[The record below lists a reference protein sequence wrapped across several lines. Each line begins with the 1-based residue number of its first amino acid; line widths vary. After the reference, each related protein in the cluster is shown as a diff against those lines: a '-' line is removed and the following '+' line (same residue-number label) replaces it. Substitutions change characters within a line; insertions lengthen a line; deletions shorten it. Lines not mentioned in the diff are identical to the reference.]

1 MSIALVGSGLFAK
14 DTKEI
19 SEICPYSLMT
29 IIDDLKRDEGLRLK
43 PYKDS
48 EGFLTIGYG
57 TLIEDISEEEA
68 EWLLTHRFDI
78 IMLEAHRQ
86 FKWLSGLSGNRREA
100 ILNMA
105 YNLGVPRLKQFKN
118 MIAALEDEDYSLAAD
133 EALDSKWARQVGS
146 RAVRIAAKLR
156 QG

>member
-1 MSIALVGSGLFAK
+1 
-14 DTKEI
+14 
-19 SEICPYSLMT
+19 MT

-48 EGFLTIGYG
+48 EGYLTIGYG

-68 EWLLTHRFDI
+68 EWLLTHRFNEI
-78 IMLEAHRQ
+78 KSEAYIAFPWIHRMSENQ
-86 FKWLSGLSGNRREA
+86 ADA

-105 YNLGVPRLKQFKN
+105 YNLGVPRLKLFKN
-118 MIAALEDEDYSLAAD
+118 MIAAIEDEDYSLAAD
-133 EALDSKWARQVGS
+133 QALDSKWARQVGS

>member
-1 MSIALVGSGLFAK
+1 
-14 DTKEI
+14 
-19 SEICPYSLMT
+19 MT

-48 EGFLTIGYG
+48 SEENGYSCSEKGLLTIGYG
-57 TLIEDISEEEA
+57 TLIEDISEKEA
-68 EWLLTHRFDI
+68 EWLLESRLSETRHEVIDNFDWYEG
-78 IMLEAHRQ
+78 LNDDRQ
-86 FKWLSGLSGNRREA
+86 DA

-105 YNLGVPRLKQFKN
+105 YNLGVPRLKLFKN
-118 MIAALEDEDYSLAAD
+118 MIAAIEDEDYPRAAD

-146 RAVRIAAKLR
+146 RAVRIAEKLR